1 MDNNDSTSNSN
12 TRESQPDTPNN
23 IPLPPPPPPP
33 PPPPNFPISKPSSS
47 SLLARKFASA
57 ADKINNHKK
66 VRRKAAASPPPPS
79 PTSSSP
85 SPFKSRHFFFYGS
98 PNKKING
105 PRSLTGRAGFS
116 RSSRRRQKKKRTGF
130 GLRGS
135 FKVRMWVGGL
145 SCSDSNNPAGRKT
158 RRRRERESLRHSM
171 EGDYPVSIR
180 ETSRLRDCCVY
191 MPPLYDLSE
200 VFQGV
205 GCAATGVIP
214 VE

>member
-1 MDNNDSTSNSN
+1 MDPEVLQAVLDF
-12 TRESQPDTPNN
+12 PD
-23 IPLPPPPPPP
+23 LP
-33 PPPPNFPISKPSSS
+33 
-47 SLLARKFASA
+47 
-57 ADKINNHKK
+57 
-66 VRRKAAASPPPPS
+66 VV
-79 PTSSSP
+79 
-85 SPFKSRHFFFYGS
+85 
-98 PNKKING
+98 
-105 PRSLTGRAGFS
+105 
-116 RSSRRRQKKKRTGF
+116 KKKRTGF

-205 GCAATGVIP
+205 GCAATGVVCVYIGLLILRK
-214 VE
+214 ES